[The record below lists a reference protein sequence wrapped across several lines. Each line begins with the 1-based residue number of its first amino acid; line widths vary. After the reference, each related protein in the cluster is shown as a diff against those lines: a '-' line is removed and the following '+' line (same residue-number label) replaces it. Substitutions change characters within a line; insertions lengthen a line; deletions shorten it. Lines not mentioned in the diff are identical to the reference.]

1 MKPFETE
8 LVNNLEIM
16 NEVFTILMMYLVICL
31 NEDVAPQEYGRAWV
45 GNFFIALVFLNVFL
59 NFYFLFRTV
68 FRDKVDKQVAK
79 GDKASLCCVYCCWP
93 LSRKL
98 NLMRKR
104 RIKKSHKK

>member
-1 MKPFETE
+1 

-31 NEDVAPQEYGRAWV
+31 NEEVATVEYGRAWV
-45 GNFFIALVFLNVFL
+45 GNVFISLVFLNVFL

-79 GDKASLCCVYCCWP
+79 GDKANKFCLHVCWP

-98 NLMRKR
+98 
-104 RIKKSHKK
+104 